1 MSRTCAD
8 TSGPT
13 PRRAWWSQGWCG
25 EGCVIGTRLSTSRA
39 SDRGRSFGSG
49 LVELAVI
56 SMINTSAHARV
67 VHVTAAV
74 YSGVSRA
81 TRAFFFLLFQP
92 GGPRSFRLRHHTGS
106 SQVRSVASVTGRRVW
121 KDQTARLRRA
131 GSFRSPSQAKKT
143 TVMSA

>member
-1 MSRTCAD
+1 M
-8 TSGPT
+8 
-13 PRRAWWSQGWCG
+13 
-25 EGCVIGTRLSTSRA
+25 IGTRLSTSRA

-81 TRAFFFLLFQP
+81 ARAFFFFSSSLVAL
-92 GGPRSFRLRHHTGS
+92 GPLGFGTT
-106 SQVRSVASVTGRRVW
+106 QAAVR
-121 KDQTARLRRA
+121 
-131 GSFRSPSQAKKT
+131 
-143 TVMSA
+143 

>member
-1 MSRTCAD
+1 M
-8 TSGPT
+8 
-13 PRRAWWSQGWCG
+13 
-25 EGCVIGTRLSTSRA
+25 IGTRLSTSRA

-81 TRAFFFLLFQP
+81 TRAFFFFFSSSLVAL
-92 GGPRSFRLRHHTGS
+92 GPLGFGTT
-106 SQVRSVASVTGRRVW
+106 QAAVR
-121 KDQTARLRRA
+121 
-131 GSFRSPSQAKKT
+131 
-143 TVMSA
+143 